1 MTAQTYTL
9 RVPVGAPPEVV
20 YAALTEAGALE
31 AWLAEHAEV
40 SLEDDRFGFWGRYT
54 PEGEPG
60 RQWLLGFDPGRTLS
74 FAWLLQGAETTVSI
88 VLEARDSGTTVMLT
102 HSGVP
107 PRASGEDYWVRD
119 LLMLSL
125 ANLASYCEGNG
136 IGPRCD
142 FTARPENEARGGV
155 DIAASP
161 AEVFASLIEPGQLD
175 RWIADHAQV
184 EPRVGG
190 RYDFGWDHGPVRI
203 LELEPDR
210 TLAYSWRHSWEDQE
224 GPDSTVVR
232 WELEGSQGHT
242 HLTIVHSG
250 FGPDRRPDGYQL
262 GWMEFLASLKRMHE
276 AGEGWQPVR
285 QVPDP
290 VPSGRVGAGKP

>member
-20 YAALTEAGALE
+20 YAALTDPGALE
-31 AWLAEHAEV
+31 TWLAEHAEV
-40 SLEDDRFGFWGRYT
+40 SLADGRFGFWGRYT
-54 PEGEPG
+54 PEGERG
-60 RQWLLGFDPGRTLS
+60 RQRLLAAEPDRLLRFS
-74 FAWLLQGAETTVSI
+74 WLLQGAETEVSI
-88 VLEARDSGTTVMLT
+88 ALESHRGGTAVSLT

-125 ANLASYCEGNG
+125 ANLASYCEGHG

-142 FTARPENEARGGV
+142 FTAMRENEARAAV

-161 AEVFASLIEPGQLD
+161 AEVFASLIEPAQLD
-175 RWIADHAQV
+175 RWIADHAEV

-203 LELEPDR
+203 LELEPDQA
-210 TLAYSWRHSWEDQE
+210 LAYSWRHSWEDDH

-232 WELEGSQGHT
+232 WELQGSQGHT

-250 FGPDRRPDGYQL
+250 FGPGRRPDGYQL

-276 AGEGWQPVR
+276 AGVAWQPVR
-285 QVPDP
+285 QVP
-290 VPSGRVGAGKP
+290 AAA